1 MTILYVPRVNKI
13 KKTQPRLIT
22 DGLVVA
28 QTAAIELDISKMS
41 DYEYFYVNRAIMKG
55 AVKVVQYEVVSEDD
69 EVRV

>member
-1 MTILYVPRVNKI
+1 MLTLNVPKVRI
-13 KKTQPRLIT
+13 KKTQTQSIT
-22 DGLVVA
+22 DGLVVS

-55 AVKVVQYEVVSEDD
+55 AIKVVQYEVVSEDD